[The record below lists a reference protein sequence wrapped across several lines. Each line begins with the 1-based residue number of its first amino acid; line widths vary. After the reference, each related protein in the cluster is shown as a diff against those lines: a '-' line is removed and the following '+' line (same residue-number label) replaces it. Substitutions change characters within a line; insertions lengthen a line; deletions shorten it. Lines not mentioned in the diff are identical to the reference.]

1 MTLISVSTD
10 IYSFYKR
17 LLSTVVRG
25 HMTARTRLVNLDA
38 MIPRADFALQDDV
51 HAASYE
57 NVPSISVRDLKPDG
71 LIRPILRKPD
81 FQRETNHWSPEQVSS
96 LLECFVN
103 GDLIP
108 SVIVWKSPA
117 FLFVIDGGH
126 RLSVLR
132 AWIEDDYGDG
142 PISRS
147 FFGNAISKVQI
158 KAAEQTRA
166 LIASK
171 VGTWQ
176 HFQAGLD
183 STSLTEQERR
193 KINTAV
199 SRGIHVQWVQ
209 GNAEKAEAS
218 FFKIN
223 TKGTPLDDI
232 EELLLS
238 NRRKPIAIAS
248 RAVIRAGMGHRYW
261 SKFAP
266 PICNEI
272 EDLAKQIHGTLFE
285 PEVETPIKT
294 LDLPL
299 GGSTGVRAALQVL
312 LEFMLEANRNQ
323 KGEPKHL
330 NDQLDDED
338 GAGTKAA
345 LSHAF
350 NLASRM
356 TGNDRGSLGLHPAIY
371 FYGPT
376 GRHLTP
382 MFLGISRLIARKLV
396 NNDKVFFEKFSSHR
410 AELEDILIK
419 HKDLIA
425 TILQKTISRL
435 RVTKYADLI
444 DALVSKLAAEPN
456 VSITEGDL
464 VTISG
469 LSGKIITGSTAEAG
483 EGFSDDTKSAVFI
496 KTALKSAMRCPI
508 CQGFLDQT
516 KSISFDHIQEKAS
529 GGRGDV
535 ENCQLTHPYC
545 NQAKK
550 NQAFTPPQNVEK

>member
-1 MTLISVSTD
+1 MSP
-10 IYSFYKR
+10 
-17 LLSTVVRG
+17 
-25 HMTARTRLVNLDA
+25 RTRLVNLDA
-38 MIPRADFALQDDV
+38 MIPRADFALQDDAN
-51 HAASYE
+51 AATYE

-81 FQRETNHWSPEQVSS
+81 FQRETNHWSPEQVAS

-126 RLSVLR
+126 RLSVIR

-142 PISRS
+142 PISRA
-147 FFGNAISKVQI
+147 FFGNAISKQQI
-158 KAAEQTRA
+158 QAAEQTRA
-166 LIASK
+166 LIAEK
-171 VGTWQ
+171 IGTWPHMQ
-176 HFQAGLD
+176 SMLESQTLP
-183 STSLTEQERR
+183 EQERR

-266 PICNEI
+266 PVCNEI
-272 EDLAKQIHGTLFE
+272 EQLAKEIHATLFQ
-285 PEVETPIKT
+285 PEVDTPIKT

-312 LEFMLEANRNQ
+312 VEFMLEANRDQ
-323 KGEPKHL
+323 QGTPKQL
-330 NDQLDDED
+330 SDQADDED
-338 GAGTKAA
+338 GSGTKTSLTNTLALAA
-345 LSHAF
+345 
-350 NLASRM
+350 RM
-356 TGNDRGSLGLHPAIY
+356 SGNQHGSLGLHPAIY

-382 MFLGISRLIARKLV
+382 MFLGVSTLIARKLI
-396 NNDKVFFEKFSSHR
+396 NNDKGFFEKFTKVRSK
-410 AELEDILIK
+410 LEDILIC

-425 TILQKTISRL
+425 TILQKTISRQ

-444 DALVSKLAAEPN
+444 DKLVAELYADESAKISDEKLVILA
-456 VSITEGDL
+456 
-464 VTISG
+464 G
-469 LSGKIITGSTAEAG
+469 LSGKIITGSQTEGTAH
-483 EGFSDDTKSAVFI
+483 FSDDIKSAVFI
-496 KTALKSAMRCPI
+496 RTALKSALRCPV
-508 CQGFLDQT
+508 CQGYLDQT
-516 KSISFDHIQEKAS
+516 KSVSYDHKVEKAA
-529 GGRGDV
+529 GGDCSPD
-535 ENCQLTHPYC
+535 NCQLTHPYC
-545 NQAKK
+545 NQAVK
-550 NQAFTPPQNVEK
+550 NKVFATASSHATAQQVSVPE

>member
-1 MTLISVSTD
+1 
-10 IYSFYKR
+10 
-17 LLSTVVRG
+17 
-25 HMTARTRLVNLDA
+25 MTARTRLVNLDA
-38 MIPRADFALQDDV
+38 MIPRADFALQDDAN
-51 HAASYE
+51 AASYE

-81 FQRETNHWSPEQVSS
+81 FQRETNHWSPEQVAS
-96 LLECFVN
+96 LLECFVS

-126 RLSVLR
+126 RLSVIR

-142 PISRS
+142 PVSRA
-147 FFGNAISKVQI
+147 FFGNAISKIQI

-166 LIASK
+166 LIGEK
-171 VGTWQ
+171 IGTWQ
-176 HFQAGLD
+176 HMQSMLE
-183 STSLTEQERR
+183 SQTITEQERR

-248 RAVIRAGMGHRYW
+248 RAVIRAGMGHKYW

-266 PICNEI
+266 PTCNEI
-272 EDLAKQIHGTLFE
+272 EQLAKQIHGTLFE
-285 PEVETPIKT
+285 PEVDTPIKT

-312 LEFMLEANRNQ
+312 VEFMLEANRDQ
-323 KGEPKHL
+323 TGVPKKL
-330 NDQLDDED
+330 ADQIDDED
-338 GAGTKAA
+338 GTGTRAA
-345 LSHAF
+345 LTNTLA
-350 NLASRM
+350 LASRM
-356 TGNDRGSLGLHPAIY
+356 SGNQHGSLGLHPAIY

-382 MFLGISRLIARKLV
+382 MFLGISTLIARKLI
-396 NNDKVFFEKFSSHR
+396 NNDKTFFEKFTKVRSK
-410 AELEDILIK
+410 LEDILIN

-425 TILQKTISRL
+425 TILQKTISRH

-444 DALVSKLAAEPN
+444 DN
-456 VSITEGDL
+456 L
-464 VTISG
+464 VTELFADGGKVISDENLVMIAG
-469 LSGKIITGSTAEAG
+469 LSGKIITGTQLDNSER
-483 EGFSDDTKSAVFI
+483 FSEDTKSAAFI
-496 KTALKSAMRCPI
+496 NTALKSAIRCPV
-508 CQGFLDQT
+508 CQGYLDQS
-516 KSISFDHIQEKAS
+516 KSVSYDHKIEKAA
-529 GGRGDV
+529 GGTGSL

-545 NQAKK
+545 NQSTK
-550 NQAFTPPQNVEK
+550 NKAFQAGTAAQEPAPQTS

>member
-1 MTLISVSTD
+1 
-10 IYSFYKR
+10 
-17 LLSTVVRG
+17 
-25 HMTARTRLVNLDA
+25 
-38 MIPRADFALQDDV
+38 
-51 HAASYE
+51 
-57 NVPSISVRDLKPDG
+57 
-71 LIRPILRKPD
+71 
-81 FQRETNHWSPEQVSS
+81 
-96 LLECFVN
+96 
-103 GDLIP
+103 
-108 SVIVWKSPA
+108 VWKSPA

-126 RLSVLR
+126 RLSVIR

-142 PISRS
+142 PVSRA
-147 FFGNAISKVQI
+147 FFGNAISKLQI

-166 LIASK
+166 LIAEK
-171 VGTWQ
+171 IGTWQ
-176 HFQAGLD
+176 HMQSMLE
-183 STSLTEQERR
+183 SQTITEQERR

-266 PICNEI
+266 PTCNEI
-272 EDLAKQIHGTLFE
+272 EQLAKQIHGTLFE
-285 PEVETPIKT
+285 PEVDTPIKT

-312 LEFMLEANRNQ
+312 VEFMLEANRDQ
-323 KGEPKHL
+323 AGAPKKL
-330 NDQLDDED
+330 ADQADDED

-345 LSHAF
+345 LT
-350 NLASRM
+350 NTLTLASRM
-356 TGNDRGSLGLHPAIY
+356 SGNQHGSLGLHPAIY

-382 MFLGISRLIARKLV
+382 MFLGISTLIARKLI
-396 NNDKVFFEKFSSHR
+396 NNDKNFFEKFTKVRSR
-410 AELEDILIK
+410 LEDILIQ

-425 TILQKTISRL
+425 TILQKTISRH

-444 DALVSKLAAEPN
+444 DN
-456 VSITEGDL
+456 L
-464 VTISG
+464 VTELFADANKTISDENLVMIAG
-469 LSGKIITGSTAEAG
+469 LSGKIIIGTQSDAG
-483 EGFSDDTKSAVFI
+483 ERFSDDTKSAAFI
-496 KTALKSAMRCPI
+496 NTALKSAIRCPV
-508 CQGFLDQT
+508 CQGYLDQA
-516 KSISFDHIQEKAS
+516 KSVSYDHKVEKAV
-529 GGRGDV
+529 GGTGSLD
-535 ENCQLTHPYC
+535 NCQLTHPYC
-545 NQAKK
+545 NQGVK
-550 NQAFTPPQNVEK
+550 NKVFQSEKASQEAAVENP